1 MRGLKGLVIGLGVL
15 IGIGLTVVVVTVFN
29 RMGTSAGT
37 VAGTAAG
44 TAGAAESGAPG
55 TPREA
60 FGDVKIALPA
70 GATVLRTEIADGRL
84 VVHLTSRHG
93 GARVL
98 VIDLASGKTLGT
110 VEVAPGSR
118 LQTP

>member
-15 IGIGLTVVVVTVFN
+15 IAIGLTVVVVTVFN
-29 RMGTSAGT
+29 RMGGDSL
-37 VAGTAAG
+37 AGTAK
-44 TAGAAESGAPG
+44 SGAPG
-55 TPREA
+55 TPHEA

-110 VEVAPGSR
+110 VELAP
-118 LQTP
+118 QTP